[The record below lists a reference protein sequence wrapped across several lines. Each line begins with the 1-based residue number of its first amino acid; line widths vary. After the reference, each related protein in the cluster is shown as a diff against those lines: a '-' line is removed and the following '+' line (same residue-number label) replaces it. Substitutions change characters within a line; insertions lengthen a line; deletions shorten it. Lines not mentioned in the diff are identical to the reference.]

1 MTDFLKERPY
11 HVITGVFFG
20 VLTVWWFLV
29 QPSFATADQRSIF
42 AAVYGLIA
50 LWGAFW
56 GYQTAQEWGGTKSV
70 FGKAILCFAGGLLSQ
85 EFGQLAYSYYSYV
98 LHVEIPYPSIGDLG
112 FFGSIP
118 LYIIGMLFLAKALRA
133 QLGSSTLRNR
143 IQVILYPILLLTAS
157 YLLFLRGYELD
168 FSAPIKTLIDL
179 GNPFGQAIYISLAL
193 LVYILSF
200 KFLGGIMRS
209 RIILLLIAFLLQY
222 LADFT
227 FLYQNSIGVWEGGRI
242 NDYIY
247 LTAYA
252 MMTIAVLELRLVNQ
266 RLRKSK

>member
-1 MTDFLKERPY
+1 
-11 HVITGVFFG
+11 TGLFFG
-20 VLTVWWFLV
+20 GLSLWWLLV
-29 QPSFATADQRSIF
+29 QAPSATPDQRSIF

-56 GYQTAQEWGGTKSV
+56 GYQTAQEWGGSRSV

-85 EFGQLAYSYYSYV
+85 EFGQLAYSYYAYV

-118 LYIIGMLFLAKALRA
+118 LYIFGMLLLAKAVRA
-133 QLGSSTLRNR
+133 QLGSSTLKNR
-143 IQVILYPILLLTAS
+143 IQVILYPVLLLSAS
-157 YLLFLRGYELD
+157 YYLFLRGYELNL
-168 FSAPIKTLIDL
+168 SEPIKTLIDL

-193 LVYILSF
+193 LVYVLSF
-200 KFLGGIMRS
+200 KYLGGIMRS
-209 RIILLLIAFLLQY
+209 RIFLLLIAFLLQY

-227 FLYQNSIGVWEGGRI
+227 FLYQNSIGTWEGGRI

-247 LTAYA
+247 LTAYT
-252 MMTIAVLELRLVNQ
+252 MMTLAVLELRLVNQ